1 MPKQFFLDR
10 YLYQYRLFPSHLDSS
25 DINHFP
31 GYEIRRQAQVLGDQ
45 HAYHTDIWYP
55 GFKSYVTTEIV
66 PRAVHPPH
74 HATLPN
80 HDLRGVLA
88 AGKRQTSDDEPQDI
102 LQLAARAEVGVAISE
117 LSSSKRDPPMEIY
130 ELPADDDY
138 AGSLEV
144 GSCVSESHHPICSG
158 NLVQDKSKRSSLLP
172 DFGYLKPL
180 ITSTSSFSVQVST
193 PHVEGVDDFA
203 YLGRYVTTGAPPRP
217 VGPSSGASSEEDF
230 SYVAKLIEV
239 GRRLSRHEHRRR
251 SHRQGPLYNHSRQPS
266 RWPSQRYRL
275 TTLPVT
281 STGSP
286 EVVELSTAT

>member
-1 MPKQFFLDR
+1 M
-10 YLYQYRLFPSHLDSS
+10 
-25 DINHFP
+25 
-31 GYEIRRQAQVLGDQ
+31 
-45 HAYHTDIWYP
+45 
-55 GFKSYVTTEIV
+55 TTEIV
-66 PRAVHPPH
+66 PRAVHLPH

-138 AGSLEV
+138 AGSLEA
-144 GSCVSESHHPICSG
+144 GSCVSAFHHPICSAKFI
-158 NLVQDKSKRSSLLP
+158 QDKSKRSSLLP
-172 DFGYLKPL
+172 DFGYLKPV

-203 YLGRYVTTGAPPRP
+203 YLGRYVTTGALPPP

-239 GRRLSRHEHRRR
+239 GQTPSSSRTSSSFPSSRSSIQSLS
-251 SHRQGPLYNHSRQPS
+251 STKSMAS
-266 RWPSQRYRL
+266 
-275 TTLPVT
+275 TTL
-281 STGSP
+281 STYYPPSHVDGF
-286 EVVELSTAT
+286 ARGR